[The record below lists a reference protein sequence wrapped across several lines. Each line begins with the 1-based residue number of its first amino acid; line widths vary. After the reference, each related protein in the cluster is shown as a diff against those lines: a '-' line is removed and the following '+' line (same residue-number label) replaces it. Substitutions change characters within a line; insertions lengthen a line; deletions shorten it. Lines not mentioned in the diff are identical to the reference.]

1 MASGALATSALL
13 VSSALASN
21 PLVPGIGMAD
31 PHMHVFPH
39 NPDVVQLYSTHDC
52 NKGRNGPCVRERI
65 EPGHSAVG
73 AAGPDFRM
81 VDWWVWSS
89 TDLVDWNM
97 ETKVLPKSLKWDDAN
112 ASQECWATD
121 AASFPN
127 GTTAFYLSVGPKQIG
142 VVTGPTPNG
151 PFSDPLGKPLIPI
164 GMVPTYSRDPTV
176 LVDDDGSAYLMFG
189 TFNYFVAK
197 LNPDL
202 ITLAEKPVGVKI
214 LHEEHRDD
222 KPFLHKHNG
231 RYYLSWGCWYAIGDS
246 PYGPFNYSGGII
258 NASALA
264 NTSFASGGGTKD
276 RHGSFFTFHGQTY
289 FACNDESHG
298 GGGGFRSTII
308 AYVHYRANGTIAPIR
323 IDETG
328 VGNYNIS
335 VAMRGNASGGNHN
348 CPACPMW
355 TVEAEDFYA
364 IEGGAAKRQKAPSG
378 PNPNAF
384 EVSVAGAG
392 GSLSFPRM
400 YTRNEK
406 MQFTVLYANGG
417 TTTGTMSMSLK
428 DRVAAGHS
436 SSQHGA
442 PQTGCA
448 GKDVAACCLLKPTGG
463 WDVYNSITCGPPGRY
478 GADAGTGLMPDVT
491 FIFTGPGV
499 NFTGPAAAAASAGSD
514 APVLAA
520 AATEFA
526 RVDAFQWLIYE

>member
-1 MASGALATSALL
+1 MAALL
-13 VSSALASN
+13 AACALVGSALASN
-21 PLVPGIGMAD
+21 PLVPRIGMAD
-31 PHMHVFPH
+31 PHMHVFPS

-52 NKGRNGPCVRERI
+52 NKGRSGPCVAEPI

-81 VDWWVWSS
+81 IDWWVWSS
-89 TDLVDWNM
+89 SDLVSWKL
-97 ETKVLPKSLKWDDAN
+97 EAKVLPKLLQWDDVN

-121 AASFPN
+121 AASFAN

-176 LVDDDGSAYLMFG
+176 LMDDDGTAYLMFG

-202 ITLAEKPVGVKI
+202 ISLAETPKGVKI
-214 LHEEHRDD
+214 MHEQHRDD

-246 PYGPFNYSGGII
+246 PYGPFNYSGGVI
-258 NASALA
+258 NTTALA

-335 VAMRGNASGGNHN
+335 STVAAGLKV
-348 CPACPMW
+348 W
-355 TVEAEDFYA
+355 TIEAEDFYA
-364 IEGGAAKRQKAPSG
+364 IEGGAVKRQKAPTGADQS
-378 PNPNAF
+378 AF

-392 GSLSFPRM
+392 GSLSFPRV
-400 YTRNEK
+400 YSHNEK
-406 MQFTVLYANGG
+406 MQLTVLYSNGG
-417 TTTGTMSMSLK
+417 TTTGTMEFMLK
-428 DRVAAGHS
+428 GVGD
-436 SSQHGA
+436 SSQSLRPKCKG
-442 PQTGCA
+442 G
-448 GKDVAACCLLKPTGG
+448 GACCPLPPTGS
-463 WDVYNSITCGPPGRY
+463 WDVYKNISCGAPGRY
-478 GADAGTGLMPDVT
+478 SANVRTGMMPDVS
-491 FIFTGPGV
+491 F
-499 NFTGPAAAAASAGSD
+499 NFTGPAVA
-514 APVLAA
+514 AA

-526 RVDAFQWLIYE
+526 RVDAFNWLIYD